1 MNTLD
6 SITQIAY
13 TLMIALNISH
23 AQDMGRKPLDNQQL
37 FCMAQNIYFE
47 ARAEGEQGKQ
57 AVAHVVQNRV
67 RDPRFPN
74 TPCAVIQEGRHVE
87 SWRTRGVEG
96 VEQKDRQYIPRRNQ
110 CQFSWYCDGLK
121 DTIWIQLRDGTP
133 IEANRTAWR
142 DSVRIAAQVM
152 WGELKDNTGG
162 ATYYYAHN
170 LVYPSWADVKQQTR
184 VIGDHTFMKRQAK

>member
-13 TLMIALNISH
+13 TLMIALNISQ
-23 AQDMGRKPLDNQQL
+23 AQDLGRRPLDNQQL

-57 AVAHVVQNRV
+57 AIAHVVQNRI
-67 RDPRFPN
+67 RDPKFPR
-74 TPCAVIQEGRHVE
+74 TACGVIQEGRHTE
-87 SWRTRGVEG
+87 SWKTRGVEMAP
-96 VEQKDRQYIPRRNQ
+96 EQRQYIPRRNQ

-121 DTIWIQLRDGTP
+121 DIIWVQLRDGTP
-133 IEANRTAWR
+133 IEANRQAWR

-152 WGELKDNTGG
+152 QGQLRDNTGG

-170 LVYPSWADVKQQTR
+170 LVYPSWADHKQQTR
-184 VIGDHTFMKRQAK
+184 VIGDHTFLKRQDR

>member
-6 SITQIAY
+6 SVTQIAY
-13 TLMIALNISH
+13 TLMIALNISM
-23 AQDMGRKPLDNQQL
+23 AQDTGKKPLDHAQL
-37 FCMAQNIYFE
+37 FCMASNIYFE
-47 ARAEGEQGKQ
+47 SRAEGEQGKQ
-57 AVAHVVQNRV
+57 AVAHVVQNRIK
-67 RDPRFPN
+67 DPKFPK
-74 TPCAVIQEGRHVE
+74 TPCAVIQEGRHFE
-87 SWRTRGVEG
+87 SWKTKGVEMAP
-96 VEQKDRQYIPRRNQ
+96 EQRQYIPRRHQ

-121 DTIWIQLRDGTP
+121 DIIWIQLRDGTP

>member
-6 SITQIAY
+6 SVTQIAY
-13 TLMIALNISH
+13 TLMIALNISM
-23 AQDMGRKPLDNQQL
+23 AQDTGKKPLDHAQL
-37 FCMAQNIYFE
+37 FCMASNIYFE
-47 ARAEGEQGKQ
+47 SRAEGEQGKQ
-57 AVAHVVQNRV
+57 AVAHVVQNRIK
-67 RDPRFPN
+67 DPKFPK
-74 TPCAVIQEGRHVE
+74 TPCAVIQEGRHFE
-87 SWRTRGVEG
+87 SWKTKGVEMAP
-96 VEQKDRQYIPRRNQ
+96 EQRQYIPRRHQ

-121 DTIWIQLRDGTP
+121 DIIWVQLRDGTP

-142 DSVRIAAQVM
+142 DSVRIAWQVM
-152 WGELKDNTGG
+152 QGELKDNTGG

>member
-13 TLMIALNISH
+13 TLMIALNISL
-23 AQDMGRKPLDNQQL
+23 AQDLNRKPLDNAQL

-47 ARAEGEQGKQ
+47 SRAEGEQGKQ
-57 AVAHVVQNRV
+57 AVAHVVQNRIK
-67 RDPRFPN
+67 DPRFPK
-74 TPCAVIQEGRHVE
+74 TPCGVIQEGRHVE
-87 SWRTRGVEG
+87 SWRTRGVEMAP
-96 VEQKDRQYIPRRNQ
+96 EQRQYIPRRNQ
-110 CQFSWYCDGLK
+110 CQFSWYCDGLR
-121 DTIWIQLRDGTP
+121 DIIWVQLKDGTP

-152 WGELKDNTGG
+152 QGELKDNTGG
-162 ATYYYAHN
+162 ALYYYAHN

>member
-23 AQDMGRKPLDNQQL
+23 AQDTGRKPVDNQQL

-47 ARAEGEQGKQ
+47 SRAEGEQGKQ
-57 AVAHVVQNRV
+57 AVAHVVQNRI
-67 RDPRFPN
+67 RDPKFPN
-74 TPCAVIQEGRHVE
+74 THCAVIQEGRHFE
-87 SWRTRGVEG
+87 SWKTKGVEMAP
-96 VEQKDRQYIPRRNQ
+96 EQRQYIPRRNQ

-121 DTIWIQLRDGTP
+121 DIIWVQLRDGTP
-133 IEANRTAWR
+133 IEANRQAWR
-142 DSVRIAAQVM
+142 DSVRIAVQVM
-152 WGELKDNTGG
+152 QGQLKDNTGG
-162 ATYYYAHN
+162 ALYYYAHN

-184 VIGDHTFMKRQAK
+184 VIGDHTFMKRQAR

>member
-1 MNTLD
+1 
-6 SITQIAY
+6 
-13 TLMIALNISH
+13 
-23 AQDMGRKPLDNQQL
+23 
-37 FCMAQNIYFE
+37 MASNIYFE
-47 ARAEGEQGKQ
+47 SRAEGEQGKQ
-57 AVAHVVQNRV
+57 AVAHVVQNRIK
-67 RDPRFPN
+67 DPRFPK

-87 SWRTRGVEG
+87 SWKTKGDVT
-96 VEQKDRQYIPRRNQ
+96 VAPEQRQYIPRRNQ

-121 DTIWIQLRDGTP
+121 DIIWVQLRDGTP

-142 DSVRIAAQVM
+142 DSVRIAWQVM
-152 WGELKDNTGG
+152 QGELKDNTGG

>member
-13 TLMIALNISH
+13 TLMIALNISQ
-23 AQDMGRKPLDNQQL
+23 AQDLNRKPVDNQQL

-57 AVAHVVQNRV
+57 AVAHVVQNRI
-67 RDPRFPN
+67 RDPRFPK
-74 TPCAVIQEGRHVE
+74 TACGVIQDGRHFE
-87 SWRTRGVEG
+87 SWKTRGQAVAAE
-96 VEQKDRQYIPRRNQ
+96 DRVYIPRRNQ

-121 DTIWIQLRDGTP
+121 DIIWVQLRDGTP
-133 IEANRTAWR
+133 IEANRQAWR
-142 DSVRIAAQVM
+142 DSVRIAWQVM
-152 WGELKDNTGG
+152 QGQLKDNTGG

-170 LVYPSWADVKQQTR
+170 LVYPHWADAKQQTR
-184 VIGDHTFMKRQAK
+184 VIGDHTFLKRQDK

>member
-13 TLMIALNISH
+13 TLMIALNISQ
-23 AQDMGRKPLDNQQL
+23 AQDLGKKPLDNQQL

-57 AVAHVVQNRV
+57 AVAHVVQNRM

-74 TPCAVIQEGRHVE
+74 TACGVIQEGRHTE
-87 SWRTRGVEG
+87 SWRTRGQDV
-96 VEQKDRQYIPRRNQ
+96 QPQDRVYIPRRNQ

-121 DTIWIQLRDGTP
+121 DIIWVQLRDGTP
-133 IEANRTAWR
+133 IEANRQAWR

-152 WGELKDNTGG
+152 QGQLKDNTGG
-162 ATYYYAHN
+162 ALYYYAHN
-170 LVYPSWADVKQQTR
+170 LVYPSWADHKQQTR
-184 VIGDHTFMKRQAK
+184 VIGDHTFLKRQDK

>member
-13 TLMIALNISH
+13 TLMIALNISM
-23 AQDMGRKPLDNQQL
+23 AQDTGKKPVDHAQL

-47 ARAEGEQGKQ
+47 SRAEGEQGKQ
-57 AVAHVVQNRV
+57 AVAHVVQNRIK
-67 RDPRFPN
+67 DPKFPK
-74 TPCAVIQEGRHVE
+74 TPCAVIQEGRHFE
-87 SWRTRGVEG
+87 SWKTKGVEMAP
-96 VEQKDRQYIPRRNQ
+96 EQRQYIPRRNQ

-121 DTIWIQLRDGTP
+121 DIIWVQLRDGTH

-142 DSVRIAAQVM
+142 DSVRIAWQVM
-152 WGELKDNTGG
+152 QGELKDNTGG

-184 VIGDHTFMKRQAK
+184 VIGDHTFMKRQAR

>member
-6 SITQIAY
+6 SVTQIAY
-13 TLMIALNISH
+13 TLMIALNISM
-23 AQDMGRKPLDNQQL
+23 AQDTGKKPLDHAQL
-37 FCMAQNIYFE
+37 FCMASNIYFE
-47 ARAEGEQGKQ
+47 SRAEGEQGKQ
-57 AVAHVVQNRV
+57 AVAHVVQNRIK
-67 RDPRFPN
+67 DPKFPK
-74 TPCAVIQEGRHVE
+74 TPCAVIQEGRHFE
-87 SWRTRGVEG
+87 SWKTKGVEMAP
-96 VEQKDRQYIPRRNQ
+96 EQRQYIPRRHQ

-121 DTIWIQLRDGTP
+121 DIIWIQLRDGTP

-184 VIGDHTFMKRQAK
+184 VIGDHTFMKRQVK

>member
-1 MNTLD
+1 MNMLD
-6 SITQIAY
+6 SVTQIAY
-13 TLMIALNISH
+13 TLMIALNLSM
-23 AQDMGRKPLDNQQL
+23 AQDTGRRPVDNQQL

-47 ARAEGEQGKQ
+47 SRAEGEQGKQ
-57 AVAHVVQNRV
+57 AVAHVVQNRIK
-67 RDPRFPN
+67 DPKFPK
-74 TPCAVIQEGRHVE
+74 TPCAVIQEGRHFE
-87 SWRTRGVEG
+87 SWKTKGVEMAP
-96 VEQKDRQYIPRRNQ
+96 EQRQYIPRRNQ

-121 DTIWIQLRDGTP
+121 DIIWVQLRDGTP

-142 DSVRIAAQVM
+142 DSVRIAVQVM
-152 WGELKDNTGG
+152 QGELKDNTGG

>member
-13 TLMIALNISH
+13 TLMIALNISQ
-23 AQDMGRKPLDNQQL
+23 AQDLNRKPVDNQQL

-47 ARAEGEQGKQ
+47 ARAEGWEGKQ
-57 AVAHVVQNRV
+57 AVAHVVQNRI
-67 RDPRFPN
+67 RDPRFPK

-87 SWRTRGVEG
+87 SWRTRGDATVAP
-96 VEQKDRQYIPRRNQ
+96 EQRQYIPRRNQ

-121 DTIWIQLRDGTP
+121 DIIWVQLRDGTP

-142 DSVRIAAQVM
+142 DSVRIAWQVM
-152 WGELKDNTGG
+152 QGQLRDNTGG
-162 ATYYYAHN
+162 ALYYYAHN
-170 LVYPSWADVKQQTR
+170 LVYPSWADHKQQTR
-184 VIGDHTFMKRQAK
+184 VIGDHTFLKRQDK